1 MNADFQNHL
10 SKLLK
15 APRLSLHPVSG
26 GDISRSY
33 KINTS
38 KDSYFI
44 KINPSDNAITM
55 FQTEAYA
62 LDLIQSTKTIK
73 TPKVLFCETFHE
85 SSFLIME
92 FIESKSP
99 SNLDFNTLGFKLA
112 ELHQKTSEF
121 FGLKNDNFI
130 GSLSQSNIENKSW
143 TDFYTKERLLPQL
156 QLAKQKGLISDKDCP
171 SENSIK
177 EKLEDLCYN
186 VKPSLLHGDLWSG
199 NYLISKNGTPYLIDP
214 ATYYGHYEVDIAM
227 TKLFGGFGDNFYKA
241 HAEYFPTTNETQLR
255 IEIYQLYYLLV
266 HLNLFG
272 KSYYNSVK
280 NILKSYF

>member
-15 APRLSLHPVSG
+15 APHLSLYPVSG

-44 KINPSDNAITM
+44 KINPSDSALTM
-55 FQTEAYA
+55 FQTEAFA

-73 TPKVLFCETFHE
+73 TPEVLFCETFQN

-99 SNLDFNTLGFKLA
+99 SNLDFKTLGFKLA
-112 ELHQKTSEF
+112 ELHQHTSKV
-121 FGLKNDNFI
+121 FGLNENNFI
-130 GSLSQSNIENKSW
+130 GSLPQSNTQNSSW
-143 TDFYTKERLLPQL
+143 LNFYIKERLQPQL
-156 QLAKQKGLISDKDCP
+156 HLANSQGLLSENECP
-171 SENSIK
+171 SEQIMR
-177 EKLEDLCYN
+177 EQLEDLFYD

-214 ATYYGHYEVDIAM
+214 ASYYGHYEVDIAM
-227 TKLFGGFGDNFYKA
+227 TKMFGGFNEVYLEA
-241 HAEYFPTTNETQLR
+241 YQEIFPLENGWASRL
-255 IEIYQLYYLLV
+255 EIYNLYPRLV

-272 KSYYNSVK
+272 TSYLSGINTVLNRYT
-280 NILKSYF
+280 

>member
-1 MNADFQNHL
+1 MNADFRDHL

-15 APRLSLHPVSG
+15 EPILSFNPVSG

-44 KINPSDNAITM
+44 KINQSGNALMM
-55 FQTEAYA
+55 FQTEVYA
-62 LDLIQSTKTIK
+62 LDLIQSTNTIK
-73 TPKVLFCETFHE
+73 TPEVLFCETFHD

-112 ELHQKTSEF
+112 ELHQKTSDF
-121 FGLKNDNFI
+121 FGLKNNNFI
-130 GSLSQSNIENKSW
+130 GCLSQSNTENKSW

-156 QLAKQKGLISDKDCP
+156 QLTKQKGLLSDKDFP
-171 SENSIK
+171 PENLIK
-177 EKLEDLCYN
+177 EKLEDIFYN

-199 NYLISKNGTPYLIDP
+199 NYLISKNGVPYLIDP
-214 ATYYGHYEVDIAM
+214 AIYYGHYEVDIAM
-227 TKLFGGFGDNFYKA
+227 SKLFGGFGDNFYKA
-241 HAEYFPTTNETQLR
+241 HSECFPTTNETHER

-272 KSYYNSVK
+272 NSYYNSVK